1 MKNRLRS
8 AFNTRQHM
16 TSRDFEIYYY
26 SDINFKSVGRH
37 AHDYYEFYIFVDG
50 DVSMEIRNE
59 TIPLKTGD
67 IVLVPP
73 GVPHRGVV
81 HTPEKPYR
89 RFVFWISK
97 EYCHALSEESVDYIW
112 LMQEAEVKKRYVFRL
127 RESDFHTI
135 QAKVIRLLEE
145 TNTDRYGRAAMISL
159 SVNDLILTLNRRVYE
174 TEHQSHNREE
184 QDLFAQVLSY
194 VNSHIGESLTLEDI
208 GETFYLSKYYISH
221 LFSENL
227 GISIHQY
234 IIKKRLEYIAGA
246 IVNNRNITEAC
257 EEYGFNDYSSF
268 YRAFRKE
275 YGISPKEYRRIHA
288 VNDDVLSQSA

>member
-1 MKNRLRS
+1 MKSKLRS

-16 TSRDFEIYYY
+16 TEQDFEIYYY
-26 SDINFKSVGRH
+26 SDVNFQSVGRH
-37 AHDYYEFYIFVDG
+37 SHDYYEFYIFIDG
-50 DVSMEIRNE
+50 DVSMELRDQK
-59 TIPLKTGD
+59 IPLKTGD

-73 GVPHRGVV
+73 GVVHRGVV
-81 HTPEKPYR
+81 HSPEKPYR

-97 EYCHALSEESVDYIW
+97 EYCQRLSEESVDYIW
-112 LMQEAEVKKRYVFRL
+112 LMQEAAVNHRYVYRL

-145 TNTDRYGRAAMISL
+145 TNTDRYGKDAMISL

-184 QDLFAQVLSY
+184 QDLFAKILSY
-194 VNSHIGESLTLEDI
+194 INSHISESLALEDI
-208 GETFYLSKYYISH
+208 SEAFYLSRYYISH
-221 LFSENL
+221 LFKENL

-234 IIKKRLEYIAGA
+234 IIKKRLEFIAGA
-246 IVNNRNITEAC
+246 IINEANITDAC
-257 EEYGFNDYSSF
+257 TEYGFNDYSSF

-275 YGISPKEYRRIHA
+275 YGISPNEYRQIHA
-288 VNDDVLSQSA
+288 IKEDASPV